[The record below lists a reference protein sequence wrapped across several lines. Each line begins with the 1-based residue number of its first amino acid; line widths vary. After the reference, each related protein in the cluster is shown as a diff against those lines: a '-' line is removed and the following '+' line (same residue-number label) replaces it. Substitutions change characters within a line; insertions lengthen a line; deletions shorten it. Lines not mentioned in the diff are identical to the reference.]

1 MMWGY
6 SLACKEQ
13 AKYRSGGMLGRFF
26 LAVTRVRH
34 SLAPLV
40 NAVES
45 ARAASSPRPLLYT
58 AVGASE
64 DCRGGI
70 LVALVFPAESDHEL

>member
-1 MMWGY
+1 MWGY

-45 ARAASSPRPLLYT
+45 AKAASSPRPLLQKVIR
-58 AVGASE
+58 AAK
-64 DCRGGI
+64 DCGGGV
-70 LVALVFPAESDHEL
+70 LVALEFRQENVKEH